1 MLIISITVN
10 VYNSVLY
17 NTTRGAAFLPF
28 QRTSR
33 DIIWWDVWYHNEEI
47 VQKSCIFMK
56 RGEGPIVM
64 KTLQL
69 LLGISIK
76 LLFYEW

>member
-47 VQKSCIFMK
+47 VQKLYLHEKGGKDLS
-56 RGEGPIVM
+56 
-64 KTLQL
+64 
-69 LLGISIK
+69 
-76 LLFYEW
+76 